1 MCLLTVALLLQKLS
15 RLADCY
21 VAICDYLWHWHLGVV
36 YIICNNGDDIKIV
49 FSLSFYVF
57 VPNLYKFGIKAHPN
71 GLSVEMI
78 GSVCCLC
85 VF

>member
-1 MCLLTVALLLQKLS
+1 M
-15 RLADCY
+15 
-21 VAICDYLWHWHLGVV
+21 V

-49 FSLSFYVF
+49 FSLSFDVL